1 MDLKQEIKLRCGN
14 IHRFS
19 QIIGVQPARVY
30 YWCRRDWKKLTW
42 TTKQK
47 IQKYLDEAEI
57 KTAVDN

>member
-30 YWCRRDWKKLTW
+30 YWCKTDWEKLTW

-57 KTAVDN
+57 KTAVEN

>member
-30 YWCRRDWKKLTW
+30 YWCKTDREKLTW

>member
-30 YWCRRDWKKLTW
+30 YWCRTDWKKLTW